1 MAAGR
6 VVVWLMGGFWGKS
19 ADTNVTEDHE
29 HLRDHEPLRM
39 RANWWTAVESKREC
53 GGGIEV
59 IAEEDETG
67 RTPSC
72 AQAGRSVCGCRER
85 REISKWRGFQER

>member
-1 MAAGR
+1 MNWLDGRGAGCCM
-6 VVVWLMGGFWGKS
+6 VDGGVWGKS

-29 HLRDHEPLRM
+29 RLRDHESLRM
-39 RANWWTAVESKREC
+39 RANWWTAAESKREC

-72 AQAGRSVCGCRER
+72 AQAG
-85 REISKWRGFQER
+85 